1 MFATIRPLFFRQQ
14 SNNLPISYITSI
26 WPFSDNN
33 SIWAQ
38 VVNVRDIDF
47 DFDQMEE
54 LFCQKQAQIK
64 KPASPNTSD
73 TAKSSPVKSVSLL
86 DSKRSLTI
94 NIFLR
99 QFKNGIPEVIGK
111 VENAQN
117 MNVDSLRGLL
127 KILPDSDE
135 VSSSYLKKKPLI
147 LNLDLKRNL

>member
-1 MFATIRPLFFRQQ
+1 M
-14 SNNLPISYITSI
+14 
-26 WPFSDNN
+26 
-33 SIWAQ
+33 
-38 VVNVRDIDF
+38 VNVRDIDF

-135 VSSSYLKKKPLI
+135 VSSSHLKKKTSYSEFRFKEES
-147 LNLDLKRNL
+147 LNKRHLALKTRDTCFSVRAIGKNLRKN